1 MRSSELSSTKYFLS
15 LFYIHTYISYQRH
28 DVILTSRATDFTAPS
43 LPLSKM
49 HFFLSLFLSFFI
61 SVCLSLSHS
70 ICKSLSHMQ
79 KEGVFPPAK
88 KKRPSFPNLHSLLFS
103 FILFWKKPELERRNR
118 ETEKKNEREGG
129 EKRKTK
135 IEEPFLVWI
144 SF

>member
-1 MRSSELSSTKYFLS
+1 
-15 LFYIHTYISYQRH
+15 
-28 DVILTSRATDFTAPS
+28 
-43 LPLSKM
+43 
-49 HFFLSLFLSFFI
+49 
-61 SVCLSLSHS
+61 
-70 ICKSLSHMQ
+70 MQ